1 MQRSASIR
9 WTRIVLIFVILA
21 GLLCL
26 PVIGAPISAGLSTGS
41 PESSQLSAAA
51 YEKQGMAQMDH
62 RDWTGLI
69 TTTNEGLLL
78 YPYDAELYCLK
89 AYALRK
95 EGYFAES
102 VDNVTRGIALD
113 PKPARYA
120 NRGFGYLALGNN
132 NAALNDANTAI
143 ALNKS
148 YTSSYGVKAIAL
160 INTGNLTGAGQTI
173 DTVMPLDPENPF
185 FWQLKGRVLAGS
197 GNCTGAAEAFRHS
210 IEIEPDYN
218 LPWPGFGNATTDL
231 QKAET
236 QCAAPVKQPV
246 PTQAAIPAVLA
257 GAALVL
263 AVLARE
269 RG

>member
-1 MQRSASIR
+1 MQPSTITR
-9 WTRIVLIFVILA
+9 WTRIVLMFVILI

-26 PVIGAPISAGLSTGS
+26 PVIGAPISLGISTGP

-62 RDWTGLI
+62 RDWNGLI

-78 YPYDAELYCLK
+78 YPQDAVLYGLRG
-89 AYALRK
+89 YALRK
-95 EGYFAES
+95 VGNFAGS
-102 VDNVTRGIALD
+102 VDNVTHAIALD
-113 PKPARYA
+113 PKPVQYA
-120 NRGFGYLALGNN
+120 NRGFGYLALGDNID
-132 NAALNDANTAI
+132 AINDANTAI

-148 YTSSYGVKAIAL
+148 YTPSYGVKAIAL
-160 INTGNLTGAGQTI
+160 INTGNLTGAEQTI
-173 DTVMPLDPENPF
+173 DSVIPLDPANPF

-197 GNCTGAAEAFRHS
+197 GNCTGAAETFRYS
-210 IEIEPDYN
+210 IQIDPDYN

-236 QCAAPVKQPV
+236 QCAAPVKTPV
-246 PTQAAIPAVLA
+246 PTQASVPAVLA

-269 RG
+269 R